1 MSTSALAYYYLTDHL
16 LTVPVADIAGV
27 AATGATVTGT
37 LVTKAGVAV
46 TAVGGGAMDTLTFTD
61 AEDGTYTADVQD
73 DLDVKDTNQ
82 LWLRLTATKSGKQAY
97 AEIGVLVTVDRT

>member
-1 MSTSALAYYYLTDHL
+1 MSAPLAYYYKTDHK

-46 TAVGGGAMDTLTFTD
+46 TKIGGGAMDALTFTD
-61 AEDGTYTADVQD
+61 VGDGTYTADVQD
-73 DLDVKDTNQ
+73 DLDVRDTNQ

-97 AEIGVLVTVDRT
+97 AEIAVLVTVDRT